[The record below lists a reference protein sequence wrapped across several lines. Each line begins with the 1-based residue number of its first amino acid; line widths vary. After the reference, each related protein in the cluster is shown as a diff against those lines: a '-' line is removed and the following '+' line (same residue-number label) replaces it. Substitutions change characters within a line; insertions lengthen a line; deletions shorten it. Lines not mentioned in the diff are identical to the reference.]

1 MAKEKKKGKA
11 LVIVLLIVT
20 LLDLVLGAAYLTA
33 TGRMQVAIE
42 TVMRWGEDGTLARVG
57 VFIEETLPPIIISA
71 GVGVGAIL
79 AALLP
84 VIKKLKDAS
93 QQMDHGTK
101 ISVKTAELAESVR
114 SEMTEH
120 NVEME
125 NRMELFMT
133 DQKNAMETFVKLQ
146 GEVLEKFMED
156 MKQDA
161 AGERRKTGRIEDGV
175 DRLIRMEKLAHG
187 GEEELVRKGIASEIA
202 RISEENNIEGEETS
216 HDKAERHDSKAAESA

>member
-11 LVIVLLIVT
+11 LIIVLLIVT
-20 LLDLVLGAAYLTA
+20 LLDLVLGAVYLTA

-101 ISVKTAELAESVR
+101 ISVKTAELAESAR
-114 SEMTEH
+114 AEMLEH
-120 NVEME
+120 DMEMN
-125 NRMELFMT
+125 NRMELFMCEQRNT
-133 DQKNAMETFVKLQ
+133 MESFMQ
-146 GEVLEKFMED
+146 SQSEVLSGFMRD
-156 MKQDA
+156 MKADA
-161 AGERRKTGRIEDGV
+161 AGERAKTGRIENGV
-175 DRLIRMEKLAHG
+175 GKLIRMEKLAHG
-187 GEEELVRKGIASEIA
+187 AEEELVKKGVASEIA
-202 RISEENNIEGEETS
+202 RITEETP
-216 HDKAERHDSKAAESA
+216 DATPDGEAAEEEDDP

>member
-11 LVIVLLIVT
+11 LIIVLLIVT
-20 LLDLVLGAAYLTA
+20 LLDLVLGAVYLTA

-42 TVMRWGEDGTLARVG
+42 TVMRWGEDGTLTRVG

-101 ISVKTAELAESVR
+101 ISVKTAELAESAR
-114 SEMTEH
+114 EEMLEH
-120 NVEME
+120 DMEMN
-125 NRMELFMT
+125 NRMELFMCEQRNT
-133 DQKNAMETFVKLQ
+133 MESFIQ
-146 GEVLEKFMED
+146 SQSEVLSGFMRD
-156 MKQDA
+156 MKADA
-161 AGERRKTGRIEDGV
+161 AGERAKTGRIENGV
-175 DRLIRMEKLAHG
+175 GKLIRMEKLAHG
-187 GEEELVRKGIASEIA
+187 AEEELVKKGVASEIA
-202 RISEENNIEGEETS
+202 RITEETPEANP
-216 HDKAERHDSKAAESA
+216 DGEAAEEEDDP

>member
-11 LVIVLLIVT
+11 LIIVLLIVT
-20 LLDLVLGAAYLTA
+20 LLDLVLGAVYLTA

-101 ISVKTAELAESVR
+101 ISVKTAELAESAR
-114 SEMTEH
+114 AEMLEH
-120 NVEME
+120 DMEMK
-125 NRMELFMT
+125 NRMELFMCEQRNT
-133 DQKNAMETFVKLQ
+133 MESFMQ
-146 GEVLEKFMED
+146 SQSEVLSGFMRD
-156 MKQDA
+156 MKADA
-161 AGERRKTGRIEDGV
+161 AGERAKTGRIENGV
-175 DRLIRMEKLAHG
+175 GKLIRMEKLAHG
-187 GEEELVRKGIASEIA
+187 AEEELVKKGVASEIA
-202 RISEENNIEGEETS
+202 RITEETPDATPDGEE
-216 HDKAERHDSKAAESA
+216 AEEEDDP

>member
-11 LVIVLLIVT
+11 LIIVLLIVT
-20 LLDLVLGAAYLTA
+20 LLDLVLGMVYLTA

-42 TVMRWGEDGTLARVG
+42 TVMRWGEDGTLTRVG

-101 ISVKTAELAESVR
+101 ISVKTAELAESAR
-114 SEMTEH
+114 EEMLEH
-120 NVEME
+120 DMEMI
-125 NRMELFMT
+125 NRMELFMCEQRNT
-133 DQKNAMETFVKLQ
+133 MESFIQ
-146 GEVLEKFMED
+146 SQSEVLSGFMRD
-156 MKQDA
+156 MKADA
-161 AGERRKTGRIEDGV
+161 AGERAKTGRIENGV
-175 DRLIRMEKLAHG
+175 GKLIRMEKLAHG
-187 GEEELVRKGIASEIA
+187 AEEELVKKGVASEIA
-202 RISEENNIEGEETS
+202 RITEETPEANP
-216 HDKAERHDSKAAESA
+216 DGEAADEEDDP

>member
-11 LVIVLLIVT
+11 LIIVLLIVT
-20 LLDLVLGAAYLTA
+20 LLDLVLGAVYLTA

-42 TVMRWGEDGTLARVG
+42 TVMRWGEDGTLTRVG

-101 ISVKTAELAESVR
+101 ISVKTAELAESAR
-114 SEMTEH
+114 EEMLEH
-120 NVEME
+120 DMEMN
-125 NRMELFMT
+125 NRMELFMCEQRNT
-133 DQKNAMETFVKLQ
+133 MESFIQ
-146 GEVLEKFMED
+146 SQSEVLSGFMRD
-156 MKQDA
+156 MKADA
-161 AGERRKTGRIEDGV
+161 AGERAKTGRIENGV
-175 DRLIRMEKLAHG
+175 GKLIRMEKLAHG
-187 GEEELVRKGIASEIA
+187 AEEELVKKGVASEIA
-202 RISEENNIEGEETS
+202 RITEETPDAIS
-216 HDKAERHDSKAAESA
+216 DGEAAEEEDDP

>member
-11 LVIVLLIVT
+11 LIIVLLIVT
-20 LLDLVLGAAYLTA
+20 LLDLVLGAVYLTA

-42 TVMRWGEDGTLARVG
+42 TVMRWGEDGTLTRVG

-101 ISVKTAELAESVR
+101 ISVKTAELAESAR
-114 SEMTEH
+114 EEMLEH
-120 NVEME
+120 DMEMI
-125 NRMELFMT
+125 NRMELFMCEQRNT
-133 DQKNAMETFVKLQ
+133 MESFIQ
-146 GEVLEKFMED
+146 SQSEVLSGFMRD
-156 MKQDA
+156 MKADA
-161 AGERRKTGRIEDGV
+161 AGERAKTGRIENGV
-175 DRLIRMEKLAHG
+175 GKLIRMEKLAHG
-187 GEEELVRKGIASEIA
+187 AEEELVKKGVASEIA
-202 RISEENNIEGEETS
+202 RITEETP
-216 HDKAERHDSKAAESA
+216 DATPDGEAAEEEDDP

>member
-11 LVIVLLIVT
+11 LIIVLLIVT
-20 LLDLVLGAAYLTA
+20 LLDLVLGAVYLTA

-42 TVMRWGEDGTLARVG
+42 TVMRWGEDGTLTRVG

-101 ISVKTAELAESVR
+101 ISVKTAELAESAR
-114 SEMTEH
+114 EEMLEH
-120 NVEME
+120 DMEMN
-125 NRMELFMT
+125 NRMELFMCEQRNT
-133 DQKNAMETFVKLQ
+133 MESFIQ
-146 GEVLEKFMED
+146 SQSEVLSAFMRD
-156 MKQDA
+156 MKADA
-161 AGERRKTGRIEDGV
+161 AGERAKTGRIENGV
-175 DRLIRMEKLAHG
+175 GKLIRMEKLAHG
-187 GEEELVRKGIASEIA
+187 AEEELVKKGVASEIA
-202 RISEENNIEGEETS
+202 RITEETP
-216 HDKAERHDSKAAESA
+216 DATPDGEAAEEEDDP